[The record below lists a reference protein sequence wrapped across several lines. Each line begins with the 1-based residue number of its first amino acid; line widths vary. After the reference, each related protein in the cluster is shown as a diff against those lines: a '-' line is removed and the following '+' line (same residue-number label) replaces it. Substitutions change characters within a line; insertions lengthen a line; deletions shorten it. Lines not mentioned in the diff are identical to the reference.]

1 MPSGRPPACCGGW
14 HPPAGWCA
22 EAERPRQSLCRWYGP
37 TTRFSQ
43 IQRTFYDFF
52 IEGTILSAWTTLPT
66 APHASQRSS
75 DGETAAVDEADRL
88 VPNRVVR
95 RDFRR
100 RRAQDALLRPG
111 NGGLAGAVGTADGG
125 GGIVRTAGPPPGF
138 WPPPRA
144 RGP

>member
-1 MPSGRPPACCGGW
+1 MPSGRPPACCGGGGT
-14 HPPAGWCA
+14 PPGWGAGA
-22 EAERPRQSLCRWYGP
+22 GRPRPSLCRWYGP
-37 TTRFSQ
+37 APRFCQ

-95 RDFRR
+95 RDLRW
-100 RRAQDALLRPG
+100 RRA
-111 NGGLAGAVGTADGG
+111 
-125 GGIVRTAGPPPGF
+125 
-138 WPPPRA
+138 
-144 RGP
+144 